1 MMSNSEITVEII
13 DRNYEIIKKRMICQ
27 MEDAIYR
34 GKELIDSELNKGIL
48 DLITKPILKTFYN
61 YWSNKEL
68 KGGTLKQIKVTLD
81 SAKNLILNGN
91 AAEDFDKI
99 IEKSFPIYL
108 SGDQTDLQCKKTH
121 SDYSKLREI
130 NKKAYIAQVK
140 GAIDMLKVTDPA
152 QTYDDLVRLAF
163 KDRESAYNSLSEQLD
178 FTDECIK
185 IVENDPSILKVP
197 VAKNLI
203 LKILR
208 KGFEKTKID
217 LNNDLDKSFK

>member
-1 MMSNSEITVEII
+1 MSYSKLTLEII
-13 DRNYEIIKKRMICQ
+13 DRNYEIIKKRMISQ
-27 MEDAIYR
+27 MEDAIRR
-34 GKELIDSELNKGIL
+34 GKELIDGELNKGIL
-48 DLITKPILKTFYN
+48 HLITKPIVKTFYN

-68 KGGTLKQIKVTLD
+68 KGGTLRQIKIALD
-81 SAKNLILNGN
+81 SAKYLILNGN
-91 AAEDFDKI
+91 TAEDFNRI

-121 SDYSKLREI
+121 LNYSKLREI

-140 GAIDMLKVTDPA
+140 GAIDMLKVTNPA

-185 IVENDPSILKVP
+185 IVENDPSILKIP
-197 VAKNLI
+197 TAKKLI

-217 LNNDLDKSFK
+217 LKNNLNDTFI